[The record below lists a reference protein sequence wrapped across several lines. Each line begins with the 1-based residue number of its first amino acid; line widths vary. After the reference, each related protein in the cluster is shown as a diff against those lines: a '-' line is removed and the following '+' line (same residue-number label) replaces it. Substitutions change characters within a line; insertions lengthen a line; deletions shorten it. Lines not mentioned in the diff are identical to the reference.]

1 MQSLSL
7 KCKNLLKMVEDEA
20 NCDIIST
27 LPVFHLAQ
35 GLPIMDRNL
44 IRAQTTQQ
52 ERMMGP
58 KNRNCLLVMERNPL
72 QNLKRKSLT
81 PPLRREFK

>member
-1 MQSLSL
+1 
-7 KCKNLLKMVEDEA
+7 MVEDEA

-44 IRAQTTQQ
+44 TRVQTTQQ

-58 KNRNCLLVMERNPL
+58 KNRNFLLVMERNPL
-72 QNLKRKSLT
+72 QNLKRKSLI